1 MSDLAD
7 YIQSE
12 IARALASRPTIHAAE
27 VSAYDPKRHAI
38 KAMLHPDEIETGW
51 FPMHTS
57 HVGNGFGVTMGPNIG
72 DQIVVGFL
80 GANMNNPVH
89 LGRLHSDKEQPPT
102 VQAGEMLLKDQNGN
116 SIKFTATG
124 IAINGNLD
132 INGGYIKA
140 KGHVID
146 DTHQHTN
153 TMPGGGLSGVPQ

>member
-7 YIQSE
+7 YIQHE
-12 IARALASRPTIHAAE
+12 IARALASQPGIKAAE

-38 KAMLHPDEIETGW
+38 KAMLKPDGIETGW

-80 GANMNNPVH
+80 GHNMNNPVH

-102 VQAGEMLLKDQNGN
+102 VNAGEMLMKDQNGN
-116 SIKFTATG
+116 SIKFTASG
-124 IAINGNLD
+124 IAINGNVD
-132 INGGYIKA
+132 FSNGYVKSN
-140 KGHVID
+140 GHAID
-146 DTHQHTN
+146 DSHQHKDTA
-153 TMPGGGLSGVPQ
+153 PGAGLSGVPQ